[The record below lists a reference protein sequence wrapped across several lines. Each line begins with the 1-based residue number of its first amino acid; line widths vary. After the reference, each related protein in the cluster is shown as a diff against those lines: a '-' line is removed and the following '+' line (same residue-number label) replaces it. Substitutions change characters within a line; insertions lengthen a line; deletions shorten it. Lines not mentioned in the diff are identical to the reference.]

1 MQNKGLITALA
12 IALALVCVYQLSFT
26 FASYKVKKE
35 AKEYAAGDLNKEMA
49 YQDSVASL
57 TQDQWGFL
65 GNTYKE
71 VQSKELNLGL
81 DLKGGMNVVLEI
93 SVEDV
98 LRALSDYSTDE
109 TFNQAIA
116 QAKQRRLEG
125 SNEDFITL
133 FVRAFEEIDPNARL
147 AAVFGTVELRDR
159 INFNSTN
166 EEVAKVLDEEA
177 TDAIDNAF
185 NVLRNRIDRFGVV
198 QPNISHLQPR
208 GRILVELP
216 GVKDPQ
222 RVRDLLQGTAN
233 LEFWETYEN
242 SEVIGYLMQANEY
255 LRSIMPATAASAA
268 SDTTALAQNMTAA
281 SGDTTATSGDT
292 TATGDQSLLDM
303 VSRDTSVT
311 TEASSMEEF
320 TTQNPLFGILRPNV
334 TQDGQPVPG
343 SLVGFAAG
351 KDTARVD
358 RYLAMNQVKA
368 LFPRDLKF
376 YWSQN
381 PYKYD
386 ETGTLYE
393 MHAIKITTRD
403 GQAPMT
409 GDVITSARPS
419 TGATGSDIKVDF
431 SMNAAGAKI
440 WQTMTRDNIGR
451 CIAVV
456 LDGYVRSYPR
466 VQNEIAGGNTEITGD
481 FTLEEAEDLANILKS
496 GKMPAPAHII
506 SDTVVGPSL
515 GKAAISSGLKSFV
528 IAFVVV
534 LAFMV
539 FYYSR
544 SAGLVADLAM
554 TTNLFFLMGVLVS
567 LNAVLTLPGI
577 AGIVLTIGMSVD
589 ANVLIFERIKEELR
603 GGKGVKQ
610 AIADGYKNASSAII
624 DSNLTTLI
632 TGVILYYFG
641 TGPIKGFASTLVIGI
656 ITSLF
661 SAVLVSRLIYE
672 ALLKRNVNLRFSA
685 PYTKNFLTNTKV
697 DFIKLRKYG
706 YIFSIALTILSI
718 VSLSTKGLSKG
729 IDFTGGRNYV
739 VKFEQPVSTTQIS
752 DLLSDE
758 LEGAPIVVTFG
769 SNDQVKISTKYK
781 VDDPAAT
788 EEVNKLLYS
797 GLKELVPGVD
807 EDTFIN
813 NYIVSS
819 ETVGPTIARDQSSRA
834 IWAILLAL
842 VGMSIYIIVRFR
854 KWQYG
859 IGSVVTLAHDTI
871 IVLGLYSILQGIMPF
886 SMDIDQA
893 FIAAI
898 LTVVG
903 YSINDTVVIYDRI
916 REYLP
921 IYRKRPRNEVFNMA
935 LNSTLARTLNTSM
948 TTLFVLVVIFIF
960 GGEVIRGFIFALL
973 FGIGFGTYSSLF
985 ISTPVLYE
993 TTRRKKDDR
1002 EAHSSENQKKK
1013 IAG

>member
-1 MQNKGLITALA
+1 MQNKGIITALA
-12 IALALVCVYQLSFT
+12 IALALVCIYQLSFT
-26 FASYKVKKE
+26 AASFKVKKE
-35 AKEYAAGDLNKEMA
+35 AKEYAAGDLNKEVN
-49 YQDSVASL
+49 YLDSVASL
-57 TQDQWGFL
+57 TKDQWSFL
-65 GNTYKE
+65 GYTYKE
-71 VQSKELNLGL
+71 VQGKELNLGL

-93 SVEDV
+93 SVEDIV
-98 LRALSDYSTDE
+98 RALSDYSTDK
-109 TFNQAIA
+109 TFNEALTM
-116 QAKQRRLEG
+116 AKQRQKA
-125 SNEDFITL
+125 SNEDFIPL
-133 FVRAFEEIDPNARL
+133 FVRSFEEIDPNGRL
-147 AAVFGTVELRDR
+147 AAIFGTVELKDR

-166 EEVAKVLDEEA
+166 SDVQKVLEDEA
-177 TDAIDNAF
+177 NDAIDNAF

-242 SEVIGYLMQANEY
+242 SEVIGYLVQANEY
-255 LRSIMPATAASAA
+255 LKSIQPAETKTAT
-268 SDTTALAQNMTAA
+268 DTTAAAQETAGEK
-281 SGDTTATSGDT
+281 SLLERVSSDTAT
-292 TATGDQSLLDM
+292 AK
-303 VSRDTSVT
+303 
-311 TEASSMEEF
+311 EASTLEEF
-320 TTQNPLFGILRPNV
+320 TRQNPLFGLLRPNV

-343 SLVGFAAG
+343 CLVGFAAG
-351 KDTARVD
+351 KDTARVNS
-358 RYLAMNQVKA
+358 YLKMNQVKSI
-368 LFPRDLKF
+368 FPRELKF

-386 ETGTLYE
+386 ESKTLYE
-393 MHAIKITTRD
+393 LHAIKVTTRD
-403 GQAPMT
+403 GRAPMT
-409 GDVITSARPS
+409 GDVITAARPS
-419 TGATGSDIKVDF
+419 TGVTGSDIKVDF
-431 SMNAAGAKI
+431 SMNGEGAKI
-440 WQTMTRDNIGR
+440 WQRMTRDNIGR

-456 LDGYVRSYPR
+456 LDDYVRSYPR
-466 VQNEIAGGNTEITGD
+466 VQNEITGGNTEITGD

-496 GKMPAPAHII
+496 GKMPAPARII
-506 SDTVVGPSL
+506 QDTVVGPSL
-515 GKAAISSGLKSFV
+515 GKAAINSGLKSFV
-528 IAFVVV
+528 IAFVIV
-534 LAFMV
+534 LIYMV

-554 TTNLFFLMGVLVS
+554 TVNLFFMMGVLVS

-610 AIADGYKNASSAII
+610 AIADGYKAASSAII

-661 SAVLVSRLIYE
+661 SAVLISRLIYE
-672 ALLKRNVNLRFSA
+672 WLLKRNVALKFSA
-685 PYTKNFLTNTKV
+685 PYTQNFLTHTKV
-697 DFIKLRKYG
+697 DFIRLRKYG
-706 YIFSIALTILSI
+706 YIFSITLSVI
-718 VSLSTKGLSKG
+718 SIISLSTKGLSKG
-729 IDFTGGRNYV
+729 IDFSGGRNYI
-739 VKFEQPVSTTQIS
+739 VKFEQPVNTAQIA
-752 DLLSDE
+752 DLLADDLGS
-758 LEGAPIVVTFG
+758 APIVVTFG
-769 SNDQVKISTKYK
+769 SANQVKISTKYK
-781 VDDPAAT
+781 VDDPTAT
-788 EEVNKLLYS
+788 DEVNSLIYN

-807 EDTFIN
+807 EATFVN
-813 NYIVSS
+813 DYIVSS
-819 ETVGPTIARDQSSRA
+819 ETVGPTIAHDQSTRA
-834 IWAILLAL
+834 VWAIVLAIT
-842 VGMSIYIIVRFR
+842 GMSVYIILRFR

-859 IGSVVTLAHDTI
+859 VGSLVTLAHDTI

-921 IYRKRPRNEVFNMA
+921 LYRKRPRNEVYNMA
-935 LNSTLARTLNTSM
+935 LNSTLARTMNTSM

-993 TTRRKKDDR
+993 TTRRKGEGTDVQHA
-1002 EAHSSENQKKK
+1002 EAEKKK